1 MKVSRTLFYIFAI
14 LFFAFAIAFTS
25 FTNDTMTEEEGGSRY
40 WLMRIILLLDFVCI
54 FIMGICRQRKYRGIH
69 LTCILWL
76 LIMPIVM
83 FLNHAPIADT
93 VRTILWPLLF
103 ETTYLCSKA
112 QPLRWKFFIKEYY
125 ILAAVGFF
133 YFIVTRIGADH
144 QTNTIYLCFL
154 TLPWLLIGTKKQ
166 TMLIW
171 VFIFTVLAML
181 SMKRSVMLAIVLMWG
196 FYFLYGMKSRRSII
210 VTIAVSLLVVSSL
223 YFAYD
228 KVDSMTGGVLSERV
242 NKEET
247 DEGKGREAIWAL
259 TISMIQQ
266 SSPFEM
272 VKGHGHF
279 GVRQNSWLEI
289 SAHNDFLEVVY
300 DYGLF
305 IFFLYLCLWGYVLKR
320 AYRLYK
326 VRSEL
331 FLPYAASLSI
341 FLVMSMVSHLILYTT
356 YFNYL
361 VMFWGMTEAIVES
374 ESPELLKKKIALA
387 K

>member
-25 FTNDTMTEEEGGSRY
+25 FTNDTMTEEEGGSRF
-40 WLMRIILLLDFVCI
+40 WLMRIILLLDLVCV
-54 FIMGICRQRKYRGIH
+54 FIMGICIHRMYRGIH

-76 LIMPIVM
+76 LVMPIVM

-103 ETTYLCSKA
+103 ETTYLCSQA
-112 QPLRWKFFIKEYY
+112 QPLRWKFLKKEYY
-125 ILAAVGFF
+125 ILAAIGFF
-133 YFIVTRIGADH
+133 YFIVTRMGADH
-144 QTNTIYLCFL
+144 QTNTIYLFFL
-154 TLPWLLIGTKKQ
+154 TLPWLLFGANKQ
-166 TMLIW
+166 TTLVL
-171 VFIFTVLAML
+171 VFLFTVLALL

-196 FYFLYGMKSRRSII
+196 FYFLYGMKGRRSII
-210 VTIAVSLLVVSSL
+210 ITIVISLVVLGGL

-247 DEGKGREAIWAL
+247 DEGKGREAVWIL
-259 TISMIQQ
+259 TLDMIQK
-266 SSPFEM
+266 SSPAELIT
-272 VKGHGHF
+272 GHGHF

-289 SAHNDFLEVVY
+289 SAHNDFLEVIY
-300 DYGLF
+300 DYGLV
-305 IFFLYLCLWGYVLKR
+305 IFFLYLCLWGYVIRR
-320 AYRLYK
+320 AYYLYK
-326 VRSEL
+326 NKSEL

-361 VMFWGMTEAIVES
+361 VMFWGMAEAILETERKEVTRNK
-374 ESPELLKKKIALA
+374 LLSR
-387 K
+387 